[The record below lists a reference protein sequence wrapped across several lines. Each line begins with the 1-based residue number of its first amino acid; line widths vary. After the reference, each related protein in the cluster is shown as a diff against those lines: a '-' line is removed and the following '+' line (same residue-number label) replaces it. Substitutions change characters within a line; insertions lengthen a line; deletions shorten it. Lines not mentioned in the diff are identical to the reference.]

1 MEFNNALNYFLII
14 IKVIINRIQNQGNHN
29 LKKCFKSLNYSNNN
43 RKFQFLNV
51 KKNNHNKTK

>member
-29 LKKCFKSLNYSNNN
+29 LKKCFKNLNYRNNN
-43 RKFQFLNV
+43 LKFQFLNV